1 MQSKKQGA
9 AEQGTMSEYTN
20 QKGGMSVYKTRGCS
34 PSKSRAPS
42 LFEYFPHTSTILRP
56 YFDKLSNR
64 LSNRLSNQLSNRLSN
79 HKGKGADY
87 FCLRDFLG
95 AA

>member
-42 LFEYFPHTSTILRP
+42 LFEYFPHTSIILRP
-56 YFDKLSNR
+56 NFDKLSYR
-64 LSNRLSNQLSNRLSN
+64 LSNRLSN
-79 HKGKGADY
+79 HKGKEADY

>member
-9 AEQGTMSEYTN
+9 AEQGTMSEHTN

-42 LFEYFPHTSTILRP
+42 LFEYFPHTSIILRP
-56 YFDKLSNR
+56 NFDKLSYR
-64 LSNRLSNQLSNRLSN
+64 LSNRN
-79 HKGKGADY
+79 GKGADY
-87 FCLRDFLG
+87 FCLWDFFNKST
-95 AA
+95 AMNRIKI